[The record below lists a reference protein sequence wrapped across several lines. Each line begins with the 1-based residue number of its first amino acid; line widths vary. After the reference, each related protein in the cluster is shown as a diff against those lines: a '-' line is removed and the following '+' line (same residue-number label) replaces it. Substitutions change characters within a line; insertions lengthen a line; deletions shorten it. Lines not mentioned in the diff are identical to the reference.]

1 MLNKIESL
9 ISMVSNANKKQIE
22 KELIRPIYKGI
33 PIYYNSLNIYCGNQG
48 SGKTYS
54 CCSDIVK
61 ICATADDFH
70 MLIYITKSGKA
81 NDLTFETIKPL
92 INIPIVYCNED
103 KAVEVVKNVMDQ
115 KELYHQIKD
124 NHFENDI
131 EDDQIEEIKAA
142 LKIDNFD
149 HESLNTLIMF
159 EDAANSPLLK
169 NPSSYFSNLLTRLR
183 HVRATVF
190 ILVQNWKT
198 LNTTVKSQTNSIFI
212 YKGYSKQQLHYILGQ
227 LPVGMDFNDVWGAY
241 ASLPKYGKM
250 YVNAQNGLVKFI
262 CPHDQNDDWS

>member
-1 MLNKIESL
+1 
-9 ISMVSNANKKQIE
+9 MVSNANKKQIE

-70 MLIYITKSGKA
+70 MLIYITKSGKPS
-81 NDLTFETIKPL
+81 DITFESIKPML
-92 INIPIVYCNED
+92 TSIGIPIVYCSEED
-103 KAVEVVKNVMDQ
+103 AVKVVKNILDQ
-115 KELYHQIKD
+115 KTLYHQIKD
-124 NHFENDI
+124 NHFENEI
-131 EDDQIEEIKAA
+131 EDDQIEEIKEA
-142 LKIDNFD
+142 LKINNLDK
-149 HESLNTLIMF
+149 ESLNTLIMF

-169 NPSSYFSNLLTRLR
+169 SPSSYFSNLLTRLR

-198 LNTTVKSQTNSIFI
+198 LNTTIKSQTSSIFI
-212 YKGYSKQQLHYILGQ
+212 YKGFSRQQLHYILGQ
-227 LPVGMDFNDVWGAY
+227 LPIGMEFDEIWGAY
-241 ASLPKYGKM
+241 TSLPKYGKM
-250 YVNAQNGLVKFI
+250 YINAQNGLVKFM
-262 CPHDQNDDWS
+262 CP